1 MLLTAALTLSTPA
14 IANHEIKA
22 LFDARELKCL
32 VKNIYYESRGESTKG
47 QEAVALVTLNRVKSK
62 RYPNTVC
69 ETVYQRKQ
77 FSWTH
82 NKTLKVTDKI
92 AWQKAEEIA
101 YKVLT
106 GNHSLGNFKAL
117 YFHAYYVNPNW
128 GKRIIARIGSHIFYA

>member
-77 FSWTH
+77 FSWTL
-82 NKTLKVTDKI
+82 NKQRKVTDKV